1 MYKSTKTQ
9 KVVVNLNGVGG
20 IGLSIYSNQKE

>member
-9 KVVVNLNGVGG
+9 KVVSLSGVGG